1 MLKFIKHHMTSI
13 DGIEVYP
20 IISLIIFTLFFAGL
34 IIWVIKTDKN
44 EIKKISRYPL
54 DENNII

>member
-20 IISLIIFTLFFAGL
+20 ILSMSIFVLFFAGML
-34 IIWVIKTDKN
+34 WWIIRMDKDYIKDLENYPIN
-44 EIKKISRYPL
+44 EEK
-54 DENNII
+54 

>member
-20 IISLIIFTLFFAGL
+20 ILSMSIFVLFFVGML
-34 IIWVIKTDKN
+34 WWIIRMDKDYIKDLENYPIN
-44 EIKKISRYPL
+44 EEK
-54 DENNII
+54 